1 MAIRIRLFSK
11 CGWRLRG
18 KAPLHRVSGR
28 LIATSNTEEHTDL
41 RACIWKTVWQSAY
54 VFLHSLQIIDFNG
67 LIFDFTWKQ
76 TCDV

>member
-1 MAIRIRLFSK
+1 MVTS
-11 CGWRLRG
+11 RG
-18 KAPLHRVSGR
+18 GPLHRVSGR
-28 LIATSNTEEHTDL
+28 ASATCDTEEHTDL

-54 VFLHSLQIIDFNG
+54 VFLHYLQTIDFNG